1 VNPTCPGSSATRHS
15 VAIDEAERALRL
27 AVSLP
32 PSAAPPRIE
41 LAEVLI
47 RQGIAS
53 RRWEARVLLE
63 DSLVLEPRSFVA
75 YQLLG
80 EVLSLERNHAGE
92 AALFRKMV
100 DEFPNDYVPPMYL
113 GQTYVSKG
121 NYTLAEYWLRR
132 SIDPNHEYAPS
143 H

>member
-1 VNPTCPGSSATRHS
+1 
-15 VAIDEAERALRL
+15 
-27 AVSLP
+27 
-32 PSAAPPRIE
+32 
-41 LAEVLI
+41 
-47 RQGIAS
+47 
-53 RRWEARVLLE
+53 
-63 DSLVLEPRSFVA
+63 
-75 YQLLG
+75 
-80 EVLSLERNHAGE
+80 LSLERNHAGE